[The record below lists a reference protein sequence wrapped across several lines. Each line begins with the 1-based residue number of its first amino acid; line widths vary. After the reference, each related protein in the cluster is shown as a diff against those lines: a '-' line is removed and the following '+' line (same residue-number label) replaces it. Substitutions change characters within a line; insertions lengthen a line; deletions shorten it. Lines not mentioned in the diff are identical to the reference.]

1 MGKKSL
7 NIFVGLNDSSFQKG
21 LKRVNKSLTRFGSSM
36 KRVGSNLSTSV
47 TAPLALAGG
56 ASLKMAV
63 DFESSMTKIMTLVGA
78 TNEQMQQYSEGVAQ
92 ISSTTAIA
100 QKDLADGLFFI
111 TSAGLKG
118 EEALAALDVS
128 AKAAA
133 MGMGEMD
140 SIANALTSVM
150 TAYADENMTSAK
162 AGDLLHETLKQGK
175 FEAGQFMD
183 KLGSVIP
190 VAAAAGV
197 SFEELGAAS
206 ATMSKLSG
214 DASGTLTSMK
224 ALIMGLLKP
233 SEKQKEILDQL
244 GLSTDDLGSMMD
256 ESLMGTLQFLFK
268 NLEGNNEALTS
279 MFGSSQAVTGALATM
294 GLQADTYAEVLDG
307 MNKSQGNV
315 NNGMQILN
323 QTAGQQ
329 LKQAFV
335 DLQNAGIEIG
345 NILMPVV
352 LKLVN
357 GFKSLVSGF
366 TSLDSSTKKI
376 IVGIALVAA
385 AIGPILTV
393 VGGLTTAFGLL
404 FSPVGLVIAALV
416 AGGVIIYK
424 NWDFVKSI
432 IVQIVNYFIDL
443 YNNSMVFRAG
453 VELIILVFKNLWA
466 NVKYIFNLMMGIA
479 KEVISGWIKQFK
491 AVGKVI
497 AGALKLDKKAIKEGA
512 EDYADAVVD
521 GYKGIGKVIADEGEI
536 LGEELASNMKT
547 AYDNTING
555 NPIEYITEDDVQGA
569 VDKAGDLAQGIADKM
584 KAVLGGPGLATPTTP
599 TDAGA
604 GGGGPIGPQPFD
616 MSSLDEVGEK
626 NTSILDKMKAGW
638 AEFGD
643 TATERI
649 QAVAQIFSQVT
660 SQMEAA
666 SNQRFSNEFAN
677 LDIQTQKEIEAIE
690 TSSATEKEKQDK
702 IADIEKGAD
711 KKRKEIQLRQ
721 AKANKKFAIMSAI
734 VNTAMAVT
742 NALANI
748 PSPFNIPVA
757 IAMGAAGA
765 AQVAAIASA
774 PLPALAEGG
783 LAFGPTAALVGDNVG
798 AAADPEVI
806 APLSKLNGMLG
817 GNAQKVIVEGII
829 SGEDIYLVNKQQETT
844 QKRFF

>member
-21 LKRVNKSLTRFGSSM
+21 LKKVNKSLTRFGSSM

-224 ALIMGLLKP
+224 SLIMGLLKP

-315 NNGMQILN
+315 ENGMQILN

-352 LKLVN
+352 LKLVK

-385 AIGPILTV
+385 AIGPILSI
-393 VGGLTTAFGLL
+393 VGSLTIAFTTLL
-404 FSPVGLVIAALV
+404 SPVGLVIAALV

-424 NWDFVKSI
+424 NWDVFKKLLVDVI
-432 IVQIVNYFIDL
+432 NYFIDL
-443 YNNSMVFRAG
+443 YNESLGFRVI
-453 VELIILVFKNLWA
+453 VESIGFVFKGLVNIIVFF
-466 NVKYIFNLMMGIA
+466 VKAGIA
-479 KEVISGWIKQFK
+479 LIKGFVRNFTSLFGGIGDIIK
-491 AVGKVI
+491 GVFTLDYDVLKKGFETAKD
-497 AGALKLDKKAIKEGA
+497 ALAETFNPDKNPDLKKAT
-512 EDYADAVVD
+512 D
-521 GYKGIGKVIADEGEI
+521 
-536 LGEELASNMKT
+536 ELAEKT
-547 AYDNTING
+547 AKNFKSAYDNTING

-569 VDKAGDLAQGIADKM
+569 VDKAGDLAKGIADKM
-584 KAVLGGPGLATPTTP
+584 KGMLGGPGLATPTTP
-599 TDAGA
+599 SDAGA
-604 GGGGPIGPQPFD
+604 GGGIGPQPFD

-638 AEFGD
+638 LEWGE
-643 TATERI
+643 TTIERI
-649 QAVAQIFSQVT
+649 QAVAQTFGQIS

-677 LDIQTQKEIEAIE
+677 LDIQTQKEIQAIE
-690 TSSATEKEKQDK
+690 TSTATEKEKQDK
-702 IADIEKGAD
+702 ITDIEKDAD
-711 KKRKEIQLRQ
+711 NKRKAIQLRQ
-721 AKANKKFAIMSAI
+721 AKANKKFAIMSAV

-765 AQVAAIASA
+765 AQVAAIAST

-817 GNAQKVIVEGII
+817 GNAQKVIVEGVI

>member
-21 LKRVNKSLTRFGSSM
+21 IKRVNKSLTRFGSKM
-36 KRVGSNLSTSV
+36 KNVGSKLSTSV

-78 TNEQMQQYSEGVAQ
+78 TGEQMKQYSDGVAQ

-118 EEALAALDVS
+118 EEALAALDIS

-175 FEAGQFMD
+175 FDAGQFMD

-224 ALIMGLLKP
+224 SLIMGLLKP

-307 MNKSQGNV
+307 MNNSQGNV

-376 IVGIALVAA
+376 IVAIGLVAA
-385 AIGPILTV
+385 AIGPILSV
-393 VGGLTTAFGLL
+393 VGSLTIAFTTLL
-404 FSPVGLVIAALV
+404 SPVGLVIAALV

-424 NWDFVKSI
+424 NWDTVKSL

-466 NVKYIFNLMMGIA
+466 EAKFVFNALSGIV
-479 KEVISGWIKQFK
+479 KEVIAGWIKQFK

-497 AGALKLDKKAIKEGA
+497 ASALKLDGAGVKEGA
-512 EDYADAVVD
+512 EEFAEAVVD

-555 NPIEYITEDDVQGA
+555 NPIEYITEDDVQEA
-569 VDKAGDLAQGIADKM
+569 VDKAGDLAKGIADKM
-584 KAVLGGPGLATPTTP
+584 KSILGGPGLATPTTP

-604 GGGGPIGPQPFD
+604 GGGTPIGPQPFD
-616 MSSLDEVGEK
+616 MSSLDEVEEK
-626 NTSILDKMKAGW
+626 NASILDKMKAGW
-638 AEFGD
+638 TEFGE
-643 TATERI
+643 TAGQKI
-649 QAVAQIFSQVT
+649 QKVGEIFSSIT

-677 LDIQTQKEIEAIE
+677 LDLQTQREIQAIE

-702 IADIEKGAD
+702 IADIERGAD

-748 PSPFNIPVA
+748 PAPFNIPVA

-765 AQVAAIASA
+765 AQIAAIASA

-783 LAFGPTAALVGDNVG
+783 LAFGPTAALVGDNAG

-817 GNAQKVIVEGII
+817 GSTQKVIVEGII
-829 SGEDIYLVNKQQETT
+829 SGEDIFLVNKQQETT

>member
-294 GLQADTYAEVLDG
+294 GLQAETYAEVLDG

-329 LKQAFV
+329 LKQSFV

-345 NILMPVV
+345 NILLPVF

-357 GFKSLVSGF
+357 AFKSLISGF
-366 TSLDSSTKKI
+366 TNLDTGTKQILITLGIIAAGIGPLITLVGSLATAFAFLSTPI
-376 IVGIALVAA
+376 GLVVVAVGVLAA
-385 AIGPILTV
+385 AFV
-393 VGGLTTAFGLL
+393 YAVD
-404 FSPVGLVIAALV
+404 
-416 AGGVIIYK
+416 
-424 NWDFVKSI
+424 NW
-432 IVQIVNYFIDL
+432 
-443 YNNSMVFRAG
+443 G
-453 VELIILVFKNLWA
+453 
-466 NVKYIFNLMMGIA
+466 
-479 KEVISGWIKQFK
+479 
-491 AVGKVI
+491 
-497 AGALKLDKKAIKEGA
+497 AIKERFSDVGWWQNALISMVQFFIKYNPFSALIEGYNGVMKLLGQDGLMA
-512 EDYADAVVD
+512 ENLFVDLADSLDGLKTETKDYENDFGSFSDA
-521 GYKGIGKVIADEGEI
+521 
-536 LGEELASNMKT
+536 
-547 AYDNTING
+547 
-555 NPIEYITEDDVQGA
+555 ITNA
-569 VDKAGDLAQGIADKM
+569 VDKIK
-584 KAVLGGPGLATPTTP
+584 KSLGGLSGDIGLGSGEINIPTTP
-599 TDAGA
+599 SNT

-626 NTSILDKMKAGW
+626 NASILDKMKIGW
-638 AEFGD
+638 DEFGS
-643 TATERI
+643 TAIEKI
-649 QAVAQIFSQVT
+649 QAVAQIFGQVT

-677 LDIQTQKEIEAIE
+677 LDIQTQKEIQAIE

-765 AQVAAIASA
+765 AQVAAIAST

-817 GNAQKVIVEGII
+817 GNAQKVIVEGVI

>member
-1 MGKKSL
+1 
-7 NIFVGLNDSSFQKG
+7 
-21 LKRVNKSLTRFGSSM
+21 M
-36 KRVGSNLSTSV
+36 KNVGSKLSTSV

-78 TNEQMQQYSEGVAQ
+78 TGEQMQQYSEGVAQ

-307 MNKSQGNV
+307 MNNSQGNV

-376 IVGIALVAA
+376 IVAIGLVAA
-385 AIGPILTV
+385 AIGPILSI
-393 VGGLTTAFGLL
+393 VGSLTIAFTTLL
-404 FSPVGLVIAALV
+404 SPVGLVIAALV
-416 AGGVIIYK
+416 AGGVIIFK
-424 NWDFVKSI
+424 NWDLVKSL
-432 IVQIVNYFIDL
+432 IVKLVNFFIDL

-466 NVKYIFNLMMGIA
+466 EAKFVFNALSGIV
-479 KEVISGWIKQFK
+479 KEVIAGWIKQFK

-497 AGALKLDKKAIKEGA
+497 ASALKLDGAGVKEGA
-512 EDYADAVVD
+512 KEFGEAVVD
-521 GYKGIGKVIADEGEI
+521 SYKGIGKVIADEGEI

-584 KAVLGGPGLATPTTP
+584 KSMLGGPGLATPTTP

-604 GGGGPIGPQPFD
+604 GGGSPIGPQPFD
-616 MSSLDEVGEK
+616 MSSLDEVEEK
-626 NTSILDKMKAGW
+626 NASILDKMKSGW
-638 AEFGD
+638 TEFGE
-643 TATERI
+643 TAGQKI
-649 QAVAQIFSQVT
+649 QKVGEIFSSIT

-666 SNQRFSNEFAN
+666 SNQRFANEFAH
-677 LDIQTQKEIEAIE
+677 LDLQTQREIAAIE
-690 TSSATEKEKQDK
+690 NSSATEKEKQDK

-748 PSPFNIPVA
+748 PAPFNIGVA

-765 AQVAAIASA
+765 AQIAAIASA

-783 LAFGPTAALVGDNVG
+783 LAFGPTAALVGDNAG

-817 GNAQKVIVEGII
+817 GSTQKVIVEGII
-829 SGEDIYLVNKQQETT
+829 SGEDIFLVNKQQEST

>member
-21 LKRVNKSLTRFGSSM
+21 LKKVNKSLTRFGSSM

-224 ALIMGLLKP
+224 SLIMGLLKP

-315 NNGMQILN
+315 ENGMQILN

-352 LKLVN
+352 LKLVK

-376 IVGIALVAA
+376 IVGIGLVAA
-385 AIGPILTV
+385 AIGPILSIVGSLTV
-393 VGGLTTAFGLL
+393 AFTTLL
-404 FSPVGLVIAALV
+404 SPVGLVIAALV

-424 NWDFVKSI
+424 NWDVFKKLLVDVI
-432 IVQIVNYFIDL
+432 NYFIDL
-443 YNNSMVFRAG
+443 YNESLGFRVI
-453 VELIILVFKNLWA
+453 VESIGFVFKGLVNIIVFF
-466 NVKYIFNLMMGIA
+466 VKAGIA
-479 KEVISGWIKQFK
+479 LIKGFVRNFTSLFGGIGDIIK
-491 AVGKVI
+491 GVFTLDYDVLKKGFETAKD
-497 AGALKLDKKAIKEGA
+497 ALAETFNPDKNPDLKKAT
-512 EDYADAVVD
+512 D
-521 GYKGIGKVIADEGEI
+521 
-536 LGEELASNMKT
+536 ELAEKT
-547 AYDNTING
+547 AKNFKSAYDNTING

-569 VDKAGDLAQGIADKM
+569 VDKAGDLAKGIADKM
-584 KAVLGGPGLATPTTP
+584 KGMLGGPGLATPTTP
-599 TDAGA
+599 SDAGA
-604 GGGGPIGPQPFD
+604 GGGIGPQPFD

-626 NTSILDKMKAGW
+626 NTSILASMKAGW
-638 AEFGD
+638 LEWGE
-643 TATERI
+643 TTIERI
-649 QAVAQIFSQVT
+649 QAVAQTFGQIS

-677 LDIQTQKEIEAIE
+677 LDIQTQKEIQAIE
-690 TSSATEKEKQDK
+690 TSTATEKEKQDK
-702 IADIEKGAD
+702 ITDIEKDAD
-711 KKRKEIQLRQ
+711 NKRKAIQLRQ
-721 AKANKKFAIMSAI
+721 AKANKKFAIMSAV

-765 AQVAAIASA
+765 AQVAAIAST

-817 GNAQKVIVEGII
+817 GNAQKVIVEGVI

>member
-21 LKRVNKSLTRFGSSM
+21 IKRVNKSLTRFGSQM
-36 KRVGSNLSTSV
+36 KNVGSKLSTSV

-78 TNEQMQQYSEGVAQ
+78 TGEQMQQYSEGVAQ

-268 NLEGNNEALTS
+268 NLEGNNEALTK

-385 AIGPILTV
+385 AIGPILSIVGSLTV
-393 VGGLTTAFGLL
+393 AFGAL

-416 AGGVIIYK
+416 AGGVMIYK
-424 NWDFVKSI
+424 NWDTVKSL

-466 NVKYIFNLMMGIA
+466 EAKFVFNALSGIV

-497 AGALKLDKKAIKEGA
+497 ASALKLDGAGVKEGA
-512 EDYADAVVD
+512 EEFAEAVVD

-584 KAVLGGPGLATPTTP
+584 KSMLGGPGLATPTTP

-604 GGGGPIGPQPFD
+604 GGPGIGPQPFD
-616 MSSLDEVGEK
+616 MSSLDEVEEK
-626 NTSILDKMKAGW
+626 NASILDKMKAGW
-638 AEFGD
+638 TEFGE
-643 TATERI
+643 TAGQKI
-649 QAVAQIFSQVT
+649 QKVGEIFSSIT

-677 LDIQTQKEIEAIE
+677 LDLQTQREIQAVE

-748 PSPFNIPVA
+748 PAPFNIPVA

-765 AQVAAIASA
+765 AQIAAIASA
-774 PLPALAEGG
+774 PLPALKEGG
-783 LAFGPTAALVGDNVG
+783 LAFGPTAALVGDNAG

-817 GNAQKVIVEGII
+817 GSTQKVIVEGII
-829 SGEDIYLVNKQQETT
+829 SGEDIFLVNKQQETT